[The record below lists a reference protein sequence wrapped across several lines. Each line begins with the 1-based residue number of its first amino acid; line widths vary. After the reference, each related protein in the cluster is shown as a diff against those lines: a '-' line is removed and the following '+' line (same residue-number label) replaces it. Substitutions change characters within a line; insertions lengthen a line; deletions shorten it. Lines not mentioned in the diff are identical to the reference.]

1 MKNKVIWLVPV
12 SMLLLS
18 FLPWPYGYY
27 RLLRIVVTGCAGYL
41 TINEY
46 SHTKSITPFVVILAF
61 ITVLFNPV
69 IPIYFS
75 REIWAIW
82 DALVALALG
91 IHAVLTHVRINNLFN
106 TRGA

>member
-1 MKNKVIWLVPV
+1 MKKKVIWLVPV

-18 FLPWPYGYY
+18 FLPLPYGYY
-27 RLLRIVVTGCAGYL
+27 TLLRIVVAGCAGYF

-75 REIWAIW
+75 RKIWVILAP
-82 DALVALALG
+82 LVALTFG
-91 IHAVLTHVRINNLFN
+91 VHAVLIHDRINLFYQK
-106 TRGA
+106 RY